1 MNKRKIVKEIINPYM
16 DKNGFTLEKYERGD
30 WSYRKKIDEALL
42 EINIADAN
50 GRLHM
55 HIGVYGRAYD
65 VQAEQFIDTL
75 PSARTSMMDWDYGW
89 IGKTEEEKEK
99 LFRDIL
105 YDYRDILELNGDR
118 IFEKIVTDYKNRL
131 PNRKHY
137 LLMLEHYDELEQKY
151 RKELCPEECDIL
163 ELWEKVAA
171 WVENVRKDPLEE
183 IAERLVGYVT
193 VLETEMIKR
202 YGGKRENDSDRE
214 ACVIYAGKN
223 HQLFNFLSNFFWL
236 WQHEDMNNRE
246 KREMENWYNEQK

>member
-1 MNKRKIVKEIINPYM
+1 
-16 DKNGFTLEKYERGD
+16 
-30 WSYRKKIDEALL
+30 
-42 EINIADAN
+42 
-50 GRLHM
+50 
-55 HIGVYGRAYD
+55 
-65 VQAEQFIDTL
+65 
-75 PSARTSMMDWDYGW
+75 MMDWDYGW
-89 IGKTEEEKEK
+89 IGKTEEDKEK

-183 IAERLVGYVT
+183 IEERLVGYVT